1 MSETEE
7 QKPSDE
13 MIGIVA
19 DKMDEAA
26 KKEPPLPGIGHNRVN
41 EKISGAENVDKATAS
56 RLKSIIS
63 RVERLNEE
71 KDALQ
76 EDIKEIFGEAKATG
90 FDVKVIRQII
100 RLRKV
105 ELDKR
110 REAEMLLETYKAAIG
125 ME

>member
-1 MSETEE
+1 MTATAH
-7 QKPSDE
+7 
-13 MIGIVA
+13 I
-19 DKMDEAA
+19 
-26 KKEPPLPGIGHNRVN
+26 NT
-41 EKISGAENVDKATAS
+41 KIANSNGENVDKATAS
-56 RLKSIIS
+56 RLKSIIE
-63 RVERLNEE
+63 RVERLEEE
-71 KDALQ
+71 KSGLA

-100 RLRKV
+100 RLRKI

>member
-1 MSETEE
+1 MTA
-7 QKPSDE
+7 QAQIKDT
-13 MIGIVA
+13 VA
-19 DKMDEAA
+19 NTNVE
-26 KKEPPLPGIGHNRVN
+26 
-41 EKISGAENVDKATAS
+41 SVDKATAS
-56 RLKSIIS
+56 RLKSIIE
-63 RVERLNEE
+63 RVERLEEE
-71 KDALQ
+71 KSGLA

-100 RLRKV
+100 RLRKI